1 MENFKEDRCENCLVR
16 QLNALNSLNKDQ
28 LKRISDS
35 KVFKSIKKGDSIF
48 EEELLLQ
55 TVGCH

>member
-48 EEELLLQ
+48 EE
-55 TVGCH
+55 GC